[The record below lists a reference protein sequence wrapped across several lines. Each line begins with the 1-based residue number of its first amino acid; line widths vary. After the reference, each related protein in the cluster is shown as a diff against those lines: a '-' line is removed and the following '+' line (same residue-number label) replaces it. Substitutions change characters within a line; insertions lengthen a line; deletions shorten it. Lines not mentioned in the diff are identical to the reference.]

1 MEMESSRHL
10 CRGRWYFWPINM
22 AGPGLA
28 CAVRDGIHPIR
39 ISRMSVLVHAQATS
53 QAKPSVNKSTIKDH
67 AAHTKSYEY
76 IEKRRL

>member
-1 MEMESSRHL
+1 MVFLAHQYGWALASHVPYGME
-10 CRGRWYFWPINM
+10 FI
-22 AGPGLA
+22 
-28 CAVRDGIHPIR
+28 IR

-67 AAHTKSYEY
+67 AAHAKSYEY